1 MQEIIDILKTWID
14 FARARGLTDK
24 AKEFWLLWDFAT
36 GDMGFDY
43 YKKHLSEAM
52 KILSN
57 LDLEKQQCKIVYD
70 SLIEVVKKYE

>member
-24 AKEFWLLWDFAT
+24 AKEFWLLWDFAA
-36 GDMGFDY
+36 GDMDDNY
-43 YKKHLSEAM
+43 YKKHHPEAV
-52 KILSN
+52 KILSC
-57 LDLEKQQCKIVYD
+57 LDLEKPQCKIIYD